1 MEMVSPIPPAVQQV
15 LDVYESNLP
24 LVKFGDLEATVL
36 ADAAEEV
43 VLAATA
49 LERAEVALEA
59 ARVTFQEKQEILLQK
74 AQRAL
79 AYVRVYADGDP
90 DLAARV
96 DQISLPRSSRRSQKT
111 DVADGGQV
119 AQAVA
124 VPRRSTRRRKADL
137 TGGLLDLAVGEAA
150 AS

>member
-1 MEMVSPIPPAVQQV
+1 MSPIPPAVQQV

-36 ADAAEEV
+36 ADSAEEV

-49 LERAEVALEA
+49 LERAEEALSA
-59 ARVTFQEKQEILLQK
+59 ARVAFLEKQEILLQK

-79 AYVRVYADGDP
+79 AYARVYADGDGE
-90 DLAARV
+90 LAARV
-96 DQISLPRSSRRSQKT
+96 EQISLPKSRRSPKV
-111 DVADGGQV
+111 DAVDGVQTAPAV
-119 AQAVA
+119 QA
-124 VPRRSTRRRKADL
+124 PRRRARQRKSDL
-137 TGGLLDLAVGEAA
+137 TGGLLDLTASEAA